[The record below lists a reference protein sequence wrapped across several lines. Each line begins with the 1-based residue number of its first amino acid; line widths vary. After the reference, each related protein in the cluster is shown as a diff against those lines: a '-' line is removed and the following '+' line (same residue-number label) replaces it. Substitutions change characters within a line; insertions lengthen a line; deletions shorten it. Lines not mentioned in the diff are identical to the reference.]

1 MRITHVIYDL
11 DGTLL
16 DTEPFYI
23 RTTNEIFARFG
34 MQLPPEVRA
43 MMMGRPTPV
52 AVPLMIEHTGLPMTA
67 EEFIHERYVALNA
80 LFPDALPTPG
90 ARELTAHL
98 AAHRIPQAV
107 ATSSSRESLEHKLT
121 NHAAWFDAFET
132 VVIADEVEHGKPA
145 PDIFLEAAR
154 RMNADPTT
162 CLVFEDAPIGVEA
175 ALAAGMQVVA
185 VPEPGHVD
193 AVSGAH
199 AIIEGLEAFDPASW
213 GLPPFGL
220 PGQNERPGQ
229 DRRPRLNRRPGQN
242 ER

>member
-34 MQLPPEVRA
+34 MQLPPAVRA

-175 ALAAGMQVVA
+175 ALAAYPDPVAGKLAVIGPAAQRRLAESEIARGFLEGKQVVVVAHFSRFPWIGAGMLA
-185 VPEPGHVD
+185 VARRAD
-193 AVSGAH
+193 A
-199 AIIEGLEAFDPASW
+199 PW
-213 GLPPFGL
+213 
-220 PGQNERPGQ
+220 
-229 DRRPRLNRRPGQN
+229 
-242 ER
+242 